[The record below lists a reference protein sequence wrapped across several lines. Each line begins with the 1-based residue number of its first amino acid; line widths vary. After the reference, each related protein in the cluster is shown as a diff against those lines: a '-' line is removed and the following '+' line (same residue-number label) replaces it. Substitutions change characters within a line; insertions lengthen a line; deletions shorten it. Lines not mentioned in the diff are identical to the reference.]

1 METGLGGVNGH
12 SPGWF
17 HTVMKTQ
24 NYVRNQS
31 VVDESK
37 VAGGV
42 EVSLAIPA
50 SHSYLRGANRGGF
63 SGSML
68 TAKQVQELFKLQPLQ
83 PEGGYF
89 AETYRSPLSTAI
101 YYMLTPDTFSAMHRL
116 KGDEIYHFYLGDPV
130 EMLMLKPDG
139 SAEALLLGQ
148 KVTAAMRVQHVVP
161 GGTWQG
167 SRLAPGGKFALMGT
181 TMAPG
186 FDPKDYEA
194 GLRDALSAQYP
205 AYAPLI
211 AFLTR

>member
-1 METGLGGVNGH
+1 MGVI
-12 SPGWF
+12 S
-17 HTVMKTQ
+17 
-24 NYVRNQS
+24 
-31 VVDESK
+31 
-37 VAGGV
+37 A
-42 EVSLAIPA
+42 
-50 SHSYLRGANRGGF
+50 
-63 SGSML
+63 SML
-68 TAKQVQELFKLQPLQ
+68 TAKQIQDLLKLQPLQ

-89 AETYRSPLSTAI
+89 AESYVSPLSSAI
-101 YYMLTPDTFSAMHRL
+101 YYMLTPDEFSAMHRL
-116 KGDEIYHFYLGDPV
+116 NGDEVYHFYLGDPV

-148 KVTAAMRVQHVVP
+148 NILGGMRLQHTVP

-186 FDPKDYEA
+186 FSPQDYQP
-194 GLRDALSAQYP
+194 GKRDALSVQYP